1 MKNTL
6 LASALRTVTSRLFK
20 TLKKHMNTVDNLSV
34 TEVTTISNL
43 YHQSLFPSEMAEM
56 VKIKAQSM
64 SQIINKLGESN
75 LIIKTPSETD
85 KRKILISL
93 SEVGRQLVEQTRHE
107 RDEWLNDAI
116 EQTLTP
122 AEKKVLQEAV
132 LLIDKLIEYNKKNKL

>member
-1 MKNTL
+1 
-6 LASALRTVTSRLFK
+6 
-20 TLKKHMNTVDNLSV
+20 MNTVDNLSV